1 MSVYNIR
8 KSDTS
13 SKDVSKRQN
22 IPVISRLS
30 WNEYIP
36 KTIYATRQPPDPP
49 IPEPPS
55 ASMGVA
61 VAGSELEVSK
71 TIEESVAR
79 KSIGGCQ
86 IKMVQ

>member
-1 MSVYNIR
+1 MAEHT
-8 KSDTS
+8 SDYC
-13 SKDVSKRQN
+13 
-22 IPVISRLS
+22 SRLS
-30 WNEYIP
+30 WNEYLP
-36 KTIYATRQPPDPP
+36 RTIYATRQEGVPPV
-49 IPEPPS
+49 PEPWS

-71 TIEESVAR
+71 TMEESVAK